1 MDSLLLNRNKS
12 RNILLRLVLFS
23 LVAGGLVFLNLDF
36 IKDVYFHNQLTNTGY
51 IINSVIL
58 LLFFFGIIRIMIA
71 LISYMGEER
80 ALVGFVQNLNSKG
93 LDSPLHKVPLN
104 SLIGHR
110 YQAMRRMFEN
120 HAPINHSALA
130 ATLVA
135 SESSRGSTP
144 RYINNILILTGV
156 FGTIASLSLAL
167 LGASDLLENSVNVGG
182 MGIVIHGM
190 STALNTTI
198 TAILCYVFFG
208 YFNMKLADV
217 QTNLISG
224 IEQVTSHYLMPK
236 FQIKTESVLY
246 EFTGLIR
253 SLQVLVDQMQDS
265 QEGLAR
271 MEEKMLAQLEQ
282 QGQFPQQML
291 SEMSQVKHILV
302 EGFRLADQKPA

>member
-12 RNILLRLVLFS
+12 QNILLRLVFFS
-23 LVAGGLVFLNLDF
+23 LLVAGLVFLNLEF
-36 IKDVYFHNQLTNTGY
+36 IRDVYFHNQLTNTGY

-58 LLFFFGIIRIMIA
+58 LLFFFGIIRIMIT
-71 LISYMGEER
+71 LIGYMGEEK
-80 ALVGFVQNLNSKG
+80 ALIGFVQNLNSKG
-93 LDSPLHKVPLN
+93 LDSPLHKVPLD

-110 YQAMRRMFEN
+110 YQVMRKMFEN

-135 SESSRGSTP
+135 AESSRGSTP

-167 LGASDLLENSVNVGG
+167 LGASDLLENTVNVGG

-282 QGQFPQQML
+282 QGQFPRQML
-291 SEMSQVKHILV
+291 EEMSQVKHILV
-302 EGFRLADQKPA
+302 EGFRLADQKS

>member
-1 MDSLLLNRNKS
+1 MDSLLLHRNKS
-12 RNILLRLVLFS
+12 RNILLRLVFFS
-23 LVAGGLVFLNLDF
+23 LIALGLVYFNLNF
-36 IKDVYFHNQLTNTGY
+36 VKDVYFHNQLTNTGY
-51 IINSVIL
+51 IINGVIL
-58 LLFFFGIIRIMIA
+58 LLFLFGILRIMIA
-71 LISYMGEER
+71 LFSYMGEEK
-80 ALVGFVQNLNSKG
+80 ALDAFIQNLENKG
-93 LDSPLHKVPLN
+93 PDSPLHKVPLN
-104 SLIGHR
+104 SLIAHR
-110 YQAMRRMFEN
+110 YQLLRRMYEN

-236 FQIKTESVLY
+236 FQIKTDSVLY

-265 QEGLAR
+265 QEGITK
-271 MEEKMLAQLEQ
+271 MEEKVLQQLEK
-282 QGQFPQQML
+282 QGAFPEQML
-291 SEMSQVKHILV
+291 KEMHSVKHILT
-302 EGFRLADQKPA
+302 EGFRLADQA

>member
-1 MDSLLLNRNKS
+1 MDSLLLHRNKS
-12 RNILLRLVLFS
+12 RNTLLRLVAFS
-23 LVAGGLVFLNLDF
+23 LLVAGLIYLNLDF
-36 IKDVYFHNQLTNTGY
+36 LRDVYFHNQLTNAGY

-58 LLFFFGIIRIMIA
+58 LLFFIGLFRIIIV
-71 LISYMGEER
+71 LFSYMGEEK
-80 ALVGFVQNLNSKG
+80 ALEGFVLNLNSKG

-110 YQAMRRMFEN
+110 YQLMRKMFEN

-198 TAILCYVFFG
+198 TAIVCYVFFG

-224 IEQVTSHYLMPK
+224 IEQVTGHYLMPK

-253 SLQVLVDQMQDS
+253 SLQVLVDQMQDN
-265 QEGLAR
+265 QEGLAK
-271 MEEKMLAQLEQ
+271 MEEKMLGQLEHQ
-282 QGQFPQQML
+282 DLFPGQVL
-291 SEMSQVKHILV
+291 KEMSQVKQILV
-302 EGFRLADQKPA
+302 EGFRLAEQSRP

>member
-1 MDSLLLNRNKS
+1 MDSLLLHRNKS
-12 RNILLRLVLFS
+12 RNTLVRLVIFS
-23 LVAGGLVFLNLDF
+23 LLVAGLVFYNLDF
-36 IKDVYFHNQLTNTGY
+36 IRDVYFHNQLTNTGY
-51 IINSVIL
+51 IINGVIL
-58 LLFFFGIIRIMIA
+58 LLFFFGILRIMIV
-71 LISYMGEER
+71 LFSYMGEEK
-80 ALVGFVQNLNSKG
+80 ALEGFVQNLGSKG
-93 LDSPLHKVPLN
+93 LDSPLYKVPLD

-110 YQAMRRMFEN
+110 YQLLRTMYEN

-167 LGASDLLENSVNVGG
+167 LGASDMLENSVNVGG

-236 FQIKTESVLY
+236 FQIKTDSVLY

-253 SLQVLVDQMQDS
+253 SLQVLVDQMQDT
-265 QEGLAR
+265 QENLVK
-271 MEEKMLAQLEQ
+271 MEEKALGQLEQ
-282 QGQFPQQML
+282 QGVFPEQML
-291 SEMSQVKHILV
+291 KEMGQVKHILT
-302 EGFRLADQKPA
+302 EGFRLAEKS